1 MLTLLNVWTYK
12 SIFSFDE
19 KQIQLFNYSKNN
31 GEHINYNFSTNH
43 TYKIVYNRKL
53 TKTIFKLSEHIY
65 MM

>member
-31 GEHINYNFSTNH
+31 GEHINYNFSNKS
-43 TYKIVYNRKL
+43 YIQNS
-53 TKTIFKLSEHIY
+53 IQ
-65 MM
+65 